1 MINNWL
7 KKHLIELEALILRW
21 PCRGLEC
28 RQKIITNLGSL
39 LSFMKRFYTLLS
51 IIIISKLNFLFDV
64 ILKGQ
69 YSK

>member
-1 MINNWL
+1 MINNCL

-21 PCRGLEC
+21 PFRGLEC
-28 RQKIITNLGSL
+28 RQKIITNLGTL